1 MRARRLPVLF
11 LLLAAAPWAAVG
23 AATPGDGDR
32 LAPVKVEDLHY
43 GDTLFYFFQDRYFE
57 SIVRAEAYRAQGRLQ
72 PHADDAEL
80 LLGGLYL
87 SFGQHTR
94 AAEIFERLLA
104 RESTPQ
110 GVRDRAWF
118 HLGKVMYARSFFA
131 ESERAL
137 RNAGNRLPPA
147 LEAERRLLIAQGL
160 MYRGEYQAAAA
171 ELAGWEGPLEWRAY
185 AQFNLGVAFFR
196 AGLTEQ
202 GLALLD
208 AAGQMEPRREEF
220 KALRDKANVALGY
233 AYLQAGKPAA
243 ARVALERVRLN
254 GPQSNKALLG
264 AGWAD
269 AAEERYAEAL
279 IPWTELHGRGL
290 LDAAVQESY
299 LALPY
304 AYAKLDANRQA
315 AEYYEQAV
323 AAYDTETVRLGESI
337 QAIQAGHMLN
347 TVLAADRDSQQG
359 WFWQLAELPDAPES
373 RYLYHLL
380 ASHEFQESLKHYRA
394 LDFAARN
401 LRAWTSSL
409 AAFRDMVET
418 RQRRFDERLPAAEA
432 RVREIDVEALDAR
445 RDGLQAALDAAVRDQ
460 NPAALA
466 TVDEQRLLTML
477 DGVDA
482 ELAARGDD
490 PSLEEAREKARL
502 ARGVLTWRLEQEF
515 KVRAWQAR
523 RQLRE
528 LDSVMFDARTQFRS
542 VEEAM
547 AAVPARNQDYAAR
560 IEALEPRLIELE
572 IKVAVMRDRQ
582 GRYLANLAISELR
595 QQQAR
600 LREYSVQ
607 ARYALATLYDRAT
620 VAAQQSAPD
629 AAGVTP

>member
-1 MRARRLPVLF
+1 MTASRL
-11 LLLAAAPWAAVG
+11 LLLAMVFATAPWAVADQAASG
-23 AATPGDGDR
+23 AGDR
-32 LAPVKVEDLHY
+32 LAPVRVADLHY
-43 GDTLFYFFQDRYFE
+43 GDTLFHFFQDHYFE
-57 SIVRAEAYRAQGRLQ
+57 AIVRAEAYRAQGRLV

-94 AAEIFERLLA
+94 AAGIFERLLA
-104 RESTPQ
+104 REGTPQ

-118 HLGKVMYARSFFA
+118 HLGKVMYARSYFA

-137 RNAGNRLPPA
+137 RNAGGSLPPG
-147 LEAERRLLIAQGL
+147 LEAERRLLLAQGL

-171 ELAGWEGPLEWRAY
+171 ELAGWDGPPEWRAY

-202 GLALLD
+202 GLGLLD
-208 AAGQMEPRREEF
+208 AAGQVEADREEV

-233 AYLQAGKPAA
+233 AYLQSGKPGA
-243 ARVALERVRLN
+243 ARAVLERVRLS

-269 AAEERYAEAL
+269 AAEERYADAL
-279 IPWTELHGRGL
+279 LPWQELHGRGL

-304 AYAKLDANRQA
+304 AYARLDANRQA

-323 AAYDTETVRLGESI
+323 EAYDAESRRLGESI
-337 QAIQAGHMLN
+337 RAIEGGRMLAA
-347 TVLAADRDSQQG
+347 VLAADQEGRQG

-380 ASHEFQESLKHYRA
+380 AGNEFQEALKHYRA
-394 LDFAARN
+394 LDFAEKN
-401 LRAWTSSL
+401 LAAWTASL
-409 AAFRDMVET
+409 GAFEDMVAT
-418 RQRRFDERLPAAEA
+418 RDRAFAERLPMATERIAA
-432 RVREIDVEALDAR
+432 VDVESLDAR
-445 RDGLQAALDAAVRDQ
+445 RDALQARLDAAVRDAD
-460 NPAALA
+460 PATLA
-466 TVDEQRLLTML
+466 SADEQRLLAML

-490 PSLEEAREKARL
+490 PALAEARDKARL
-502 ARGVLTWRLEQEF
+502 ARGVLTWRLEESF

-523 RQLRE
+523 RELRE
-528 LDSVMFDARTQFRS
+528 LDSVLFDARTQFRS

-547 AAVPARNQDYAAR
+547 AAMPARNAAYAER
-560 IEALEPRLIELE
+560 IAELKPRLADLDRR
-572 IKVAVMRDRQ
+572 VAAMRERQ
-582 GRYLANLAISELR
+582 GRYLADLAIGELR
-595 QQQAR
+595 GQQAR

-607 ARYALATLYDRAT
+607 ARYALATLYDRASM
-620 VAAQQSAPD
+620 AAQESAP
-629 AAGVTP
+629 VTGATP